1 MDTLSVVLPIL
12 LYILLAALVVTLII
26 LAVKI
31 IQLVDRANGLIAN
44 IEEKANSLNRFF
56 TMIDNITDA
65 VSGISDKM
73 VDGISGLLTRIFSRK
88 KRKESDE
95 YE

>member
-1 MDTLSVVLPIL
+1 MDTLSVVLPIV

-26 LAVKI
+26 LAVKV
-31 IQLVDRANGLIAN
+31 IQLVDKANGLVAN
-44 IEEKANSLNRFF
+44 LEEKVNSLNRFF
-56 TMIDNITDA
+56 AMIDNVTDA
-65 VSGISDKM
+65 ISGVSDKM
-73 VDGISGLLTRIFSRK
+73 VDGISGFIMRIFNRK

>member
-1 MDTLSVVLPIL
+1 MDTLSVILPIL
-12 LYILLAALVVTLII
+12 LYILLAALIITLII
-26 LAVKI
+26 LSIKI
-31 IQLVDRANGLIAN
+31 IQLVDRANGLITN
-44 IEEKANSLNRFF
+44 LEEKANTLNRFF
-56 TMIDNITDA
+56 SMIDTVTDA

-73 VDGISGLLTRIFSRK
+73 VDGISGFLMRIFSRK

>member
-1 MDTLSVVLPIL
+1 MDTLSVVLPIV

-26 LAVKI
+26 LAVKV
-31 IQLVDRANGLIAN
+31 IQLVDKANGLVAN
-44 IEEKANSLNRFF
+44 LEEKVNSLNRFF
-56 TMIDNITDA
+56 AMIDNVTDTI
-65 VSGISDKM
+65 SGISDKM
-73 VDGISGLLTRIFSRK
+73 VDGISGFIMRIFNRK